1 MSEAVSYEVEVYQT
15 EEGRSPFSEWIR
27 NLKDRL
33 LGPAF
38 ALDWRGCDWVTSVTP
53 TLSVVAST
61 SSALTTVPA
70 TVSILVGQVI
80 ALCCCFVA
88 ALKEPNHGILNRR
101 GLTGATTEE
110 GHREQSISP
119 V

>member
-38 ALDWRGCDWVTSVTP
+38 VLDWRGCDWETSATP
-53 TLSVVAST
+53 TRSVVAST
-61 SSALTTVPA
+61 SYASTTVLA
-70 TVSILVGQVI
+70 TGSISVGQVI
-80 ALCCCFVA
+80 ALCCCFA
-88 ALKEPNHGILNRR
+88 EA
-101 GLTGATTEE
+101 
-110 GHREQSISP
+110 
-119 V
+119 